1 MPDTF
6 PSSVPAPDFSS
17 KKSVKPRILEN
28 DFGDG
33 YTQRAA
39 DGLNSMRREW
49 DVSWTNLTLAEKNTL
64 ITFFEAQQGYKSFFW
79 TAPGDTAQRKWTVRE
94 WRETPV
100 VANNWTIQAQF
111 RQEFDL

>member
-6 PSSVPAPDFSS
+6 PTTVPSPDFNS
-17 KKSVKPRILEN
+17 KKTVKPRILEN

-39 DGLNSMRREW
+39 DGLNSLRREW
-49 DVSWTNLTLAEKNTL
+49 SVSWTNLTTAQKNIL
-64 ITFFEAQQGYKSFFW
+64 IGFFESQLGYKAFLW
-79 TAPGDTAQRKWTVRE
+79 TAPGDTAVRKWTARE
-94 WRETPV
+94 WTEEPV
-100 VANNWTIQAQF
+100 AANIWSITSTF